1 MSATTKPK
9 LGILVG
15 GGPAPGI
22 NGVIGAATLE
32 ALENGWEVIGLQD
45 GFKWLMRGDI
55 SHAVPLTAAEVAWI
69 HFEGGSILGTARDNP
84 TKSEETLQK
93 VLDSLEKLGIRFLV
107 TIGGDDTA
115 FSASQ
120 ITQRAGGRIKVAHVP
135 KTIDNDLPLPE
146 GMPTFGF
153 QTARHVAASLVH
165 NLLLDARTT
174 SRWYFVVA
182 MGRSAGH
189 LALGM
194 GKSAGATVTLIGEE
208 FPEDTISLNRVVD
221 ILEGSLL
228 KQRVLGHEYGVAIIA
243 EGIGYK
249 LDEEELA
256 NLPGAMLERDAHG
269 HIRLAEIPLGSILK
283 NLVRDRFAARGD
295 KVTIVDVSIGYEVRC
310 APPIPF
316 DQEYVRDLGHAAAS
330 YLFQA
335 AHDPSRPP
343 GALIT
348 VQGGRAEPIPFDEIL
363 DPKTGRTSVRVVNI
377 NSDSYRAARDYMVR
391 LEPADFEDP
400 EMLAK
405 LAAAAKMTPEAFRQ
419 QFGPV
424 VGL

>member
-1 MSATTKPK
+1 MNAETKPK

-22 NGVIGAATLE
+22 NGVIGAATIK
-32 ALENGWEVIGLQD
+32 AIENGWEVVGLYD
-45 GFKWLMRGDI
+45 GFKWLMRGDD
-55 SHAVPLTAAEVAWI
+55 SHTVSLTASGVAWI

-84 TKSEETLQK
+84 TQKEEYLQK
-93 VLDSLEKLGIRFLV
+93 VLATLEKLGIGYLV

-120 ITQRAGGRIKVAHVP
+120 IVKRAAGSIKVAHVP

-153 QTARHVAASLVH
+153 QTARHVAAGLVQ
-165 NLLLDARTT
+165 NLLVDARTT
-174 SRWYFVVA
+174 SRWYYVVA

-194 GKSAGATVTLIGEE
+194 GKSAGATVTIIGEE
-208 FPEDTISLNRVVD
+208 FPQEKISINQVAD
-221 ILEGSLL
+221 ILEGSFL
-228 KQRVLGHEYGVAIIA
+228 KQRALGRDYGVAIIA
-243 EGIGYK
+243 EGIAHK
-249 LDEEELA
+249 LDEQELA
-256 NLPGAMLERDAHG
+256 SLPGAALERDAHG
-269 HIRLAEIPLGSILK
+269 HIRLAEVPLGNILK
-283 NLVRDRFAARGD
+283 NLVRDRFAAREER
-295 KVTIVDVSIGYEVRC
+295 VTIVDTNIGYEVRC

-316 DQEYVRDLGHAAAS
+316 DQEYVRDLGHAAVS
-330 YLFQA
+330 YLLQA
-335 AHDPSRPP
+335 ARDPSRPP

-348 VQGGRAEPIPFDEIL
+348 VQNGQAEPIPFNEIL
-363 DPKTGRTSVRVVNI
+363 DPQTGRTSVRVVNI
-377 NSDSYRAARDYMVR
+377 NSDSYRVARDYMVR
-391 LEPADFEDP
+391 LELADFQDP

-405 LAAAAKMTPEAFRQ
+405 LAAAAKMSPNEFRRK
-419 QFGPV
+419 FGPV